1 MRDSAVLKYYGESC
15 ECFYGDGGHRE
26 SETEWIMENSL
37 YWALGPPGV
46 PSSLFPCILGP
57 CREGEEKPTN
67 AQAFQEEL
75 SCLIFEIL
83 VCFVNFKWCS
93 TVSQTVKTKMLD
105 SNTLLFYFS
114 LRTRI
119 TSN

>member
-1 MRDSAVLKYYGESC
+1 
-15 ECFYGDGGHRE
+15 
-26 SETEWIMENSL
+26 MENSL

-57 CREGEEKPTN
+57 CREGEEKLTN